1 LAAAPLVSQLAAAK
15 CDPAGQNRFQPAE
28 FLKAVDDPIVDDPI
42 VDSPTQSCDE
52 FRQRLSLL

>member
-15 CDPAGQNRFQPAE
+15 YDPAGQSRFQPAE
-28 FLKAVDDPIVDDPI
+28 FLKAVDDAIVDR
-42 VDSPTQSCDE
+42 PTQSCDE